1 MANPNIALST
11 AIYGKSNGLQLTT
24 GFQTLLTATTSNSIN
39 KVNSIIVANRSG
51 SSAADVTI
59 LWRDSS
65 AGTDYYLAYT
75 ITVPADATLVV
86 LSKDTQ
92 IYLEENDYIQAQ
104 ASANGVLDVTISYEQ
119 IYA

>member
-1 MANPNIALST
+1 MANPNIATST
-11 AIYGKSNGLQLTT
+11 AIYGRSQALQLTT
-24 GFQTLLTATTSNSIN
+24 STSTLLGATSANSIN
-39 KVNSIIVANRSG
+39 KVNSIIVANRNG
-51 SSAADVTI
+51 TSSADVTI

-65 AGTDYYLAYT
+65 TGLDYYLAYT

-92 IYLEENDYIQAQ
+92 IYLEENDYIQAF
-104 ASANGVLDVTISYEQ
+104 ASANSVLDVTISYEQ